1 VVVGG
6 RVVVVVAR
14 GGRVVVV
21 VARGGL
27 VVVVVEL
34 VVVVVVGAGR
44 VSPGSTIAGGRSGSL
59 EPPAVTST
67 AAAPASTATMVA
79 TNTEERATMATW
91 WRTTRVRR

>member
-1 VVVGG
+1 M
-6 RVVVVVAR
+6 VVVAR

-44 VSPGSTIAGGRSGSL
+44 VSPGST
-59 EPPAVTST
+59 
-67 AAAPASTATMVA
+67 STATMVA

>member
-1 VVVGG
+1 MVVGG

-44 VSPGSTIAGGRSGSL
+44 VSPGRTIAGGRCEHRHDGGD
-59 EPPAVTST
+59 EHGG
-67 AAAPASTATMVA
+67 ASDDGDMVA
-79 TNTEERATMATW
+79 DNAGSPMSSR
-91 WRTTRVRR
+91 